1 LIHNCFYSEK
11 FYTPGEIVTS
21 DIADGGVS
29 LAERVVEV
37 TRGYLERGLLL
48 SFLSLMRKYNKR
60 VLIVSLFGSS
70 VLSPRRARDIDIII
84 VVDKLSSIEEKLAL
98 EQAVKRA
105 PRILDQRRVYD
116 IILFDEES
124 FMENTAPGCLVS
136 GVAGYEVLHDE
147 LGFEEIVKK
156 LALSILEEKQ
166 VIYKKN
172 RKLNLALYSK
182 HLLRKK

>member
-1 LIHNCFYSEK
+1 
-11 FYTPGEIVTS
+11 
-21 DIADGGVS
+21 
-29 LAERVVEV
+29 
-37 TRGYLERGLLL
+37 
-48 SFLSLMRKYNKR
+48 MRKYNKR

-70 VLSPRRARDIDIII
+70 VLNPRRTRDIDIII

-98 EQAVKRA
+98 EPAVKRA

-156 LALSILEEKQ
+156 LALSTLEEKP
-166 VIYKKN
+166 VIYMKN

-182 HLLRKK
+182 HLLRKIKGKLL